1 MKKQLKKAKGIVTRL
16 TALALAVATI
26 LSMGAITGPPAA
38 SAASTCWPDLS
49 YGYLEYTSPGSTTVY
64 MDAAMS
70 TPGTYKPSQAYDAR
84 IDRGD
89 LLKIYGFTEHGSV
102 ILDYPV
108 GNTRKVGFARI
119 SSLFGVS
126 SPSEILNS
134 AKASVDVYKIT
145 ANGSKVRYGS
155 TSQGDTVIK
164 AGVSKSGDIVIL
176 YSAKN
181 NDGRYMKAGLV
192 SKESYDK
199 LKNGS
204 SASQSTQINA
214 NQNMSY
220 ALYKNSGG
228 RLSCGFDGYTTRSK
242 SESRHEGIDFVLK
255 EGSAVY
261 SLTDG
266 VITRVKQGYNG
277 SNGLSTIAIYS
288 ESANKTVIYLHT
300 NPLDSL
306 YVGQRISKN
315 ELIGTEGWRGCSS
328 SSGSHTHVELR
339 EGRQT
344 YAAISI
350 DDGGTL
356 DNKNP
361 KAFWESQG
369 YKVK

>member
-1 MKKQLKKAKGIVTRL
+1 MKKQYKKAKGILTRL

-204 SASQSTQINA
+204 SASQSAQTTS
-214 NQNMSY
+214 NQKMSY
-220 ALYKNSGG
+220 ALYKSSGG
-228 RLSCGFDGYTTRSK
+228 CLSCGFDCYSK
-242 SESRHEGIDFVLK
+242 TVGRHEGVDFQK
-255 EGSAVY
+255 AIGSSIY
-261 SLTDG
+261 SLTSG
-266 VITRVKQGYNG
+266 TITRVVEGYRG
-277 SNGLSTIAIYS
+277 GDGLSTIAIYS
-288 ESANKTVIYLHT
+288 EETNKTVVYLHT
-300 NPLDSL
+300 NPIDSL
-306 YVGQRISKN
+306 KVGQYIKRGDKIA
-315 ELIGTEGWRGCSS
+315 TEDWRGISS
-328 SSGSHTHVELR
+328 AKSAHSHIEVRDGRKTH
-339 EGRQT
+339 
-344 YAAISI
+344 AAVSVG
-350 DDGGTL
+350 DSTL